1 MFRKPRHGNT
11 PDVQRQTLGLGRC
24 GTYTQWIKAQPS
36 NQNQRGH
43 SQPQGWLQ
51 TVPYEEK
58 SVRKRRPRPQN
69 TPRIGIL
76 TNGTNDSLHRKET
89 HGLDKRFEVARLEG
103 AGVGRT
109 GVWGARDLN
118 TCTRSGSTRTSCSRA
133 QGRPSGHLDLQ
144 QDGGECEPNGMYTH
158 VQLDPFAAKETRS
171 TISQL

>member
-1 MFRKPRHGNT
+1 MVHTPSGLRLSHPTRTKGDILSHGDGFR
-11 PDVQRQTLGLGRC
+11 
-24 GTYTQWIKAQPS
+24 QP
-36 NQNQRGH
+36 
-43 SQPQGWLQ
+43 P
-51 TVPYEEK
+51 T
-58 SVRKRRPRPQN
+58 KRSRSERERPRPQN

-76 TNGTNDSLHRKET
+76 TNGTNDSLHRKEA

>member
-1 MFRKPRHGNT
+1 MVHTPSGLRLSHPTRTKGDILSHGDGFRQSPT
-11 PDVQRQTLGLGRC
+11 
-24 GTYTQWIKAQPS
+24 
-36 NQNQRGH
+36 
-43 SQPQGWLQ
+43 
-51 TVPYEEK
+51 
-58 SVRKRRPRPQN
+58 KRSRSERERPRPQN

-76 TNGTNDSLHRKET
+76 TNGTDDSLHRKET

-171 TISQL
+171 TISPL